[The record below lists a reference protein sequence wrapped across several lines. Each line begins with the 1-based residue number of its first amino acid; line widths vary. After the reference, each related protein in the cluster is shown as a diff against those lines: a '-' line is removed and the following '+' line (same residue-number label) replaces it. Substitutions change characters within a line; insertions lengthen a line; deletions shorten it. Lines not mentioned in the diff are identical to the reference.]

1 MARII
6 VQSDGPDS
14 TTLLDERY
22 VRSFH
27 MEGESAMHLLE
38 RLAWAIEDAERRR
51 GGGRGF
57 ARRRHRTLS
66 ENHAVTRALEGP
78 FE

>member
-14 TTLLDERY
+14 TTLLDERH

-51 GGGRGF
+51 GAAHSF
-57 ARRRHRTLS
+57 RRRRRRTLS
-66 ENHAVTRALEGP
+66 ESHAVSHASEGP